1 MNFYFVC
8 GIRSLRV
15 SLVFSHPLVFSIQAA
30 GTSPT
35 NKRLLP
41 MPRMTHTSCDLEK
54 ANKIGIRTS
63 WCAGAAP
70 VSIKEAEEAKKC
82 VETRTDM
89 LLFV

>member
-1 MNFYFVC
+1 
-8 GIRSLRV
+8 
-15 SLVFSHPLVFSIQAA
+15 
-30 GTSPT
+30 
-35 NKRLLP
+35 